1 MTTATERSIA
11 SVFDDNEVGKFVLKR
26 IEAADVDLEA
36 EDRDEMKPFKEE
48 GDFEPLGSV
57 GSLYDILREADE
69 NYGPLEKISAS
80 HPHPQLKPKPAK
92 TAKPQKDL
100 HSGSVEAENTSAPH
114 QRPQLKPKPALA
126 RLPPTPQ
133 PQPRA
138 KTTIPHNQLPSES
151 HLSSVPHQRPELK
164 PKPTLASLPPP
175 PKPQAEAKH
184 IEPHEGLNS
193 EGLETKRSQDSK
205 QGSQEEES
213 LQTADHVKPT
223 QLAEKPSRAQRRR
236 AGRRAAAAA
245 GESLMDKFQNFTTS
259 PPSSHEWGEGRLV

>member
-26 IEAADVDLEA
+26 IEAADIDLEA

-69 NYGPLEKISAS
+69 NYGP
-80 HPHPQLKPKPAK
+80 
-92 TAKPQKDL
+92 KDL

-126 RLPPTPQ
+126 SLPPSRQ
-133 PQPRA
+133 PQAGA
-138 KTTIPHNQLPSES
+138 KTTQPHKHLHSES
-151 HLSSVPHQRPELK
+151 DRTSAPHQQPELK
-164 PKPTLASLPPP
+164 PKPALASLPPP
-175 PKPQAEAKH
+175 SKPQAEAKH

-193 EGLETKRSQDSK
+193 EGLEMKRSQGSK